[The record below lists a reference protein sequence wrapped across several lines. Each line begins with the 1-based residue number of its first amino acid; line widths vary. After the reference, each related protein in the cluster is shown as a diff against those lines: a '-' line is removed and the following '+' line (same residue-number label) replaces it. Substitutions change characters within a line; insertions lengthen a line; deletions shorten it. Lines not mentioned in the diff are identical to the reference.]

1 MIDIDTDTYIGSP
14 PRGGGSGE
22 TRIVER
28 TVSLYRLRMQVV
40 HLVDSAQGIIDAID
54 EAESESN
61 PRVRF
66 AYEEDVLGNYWDYLG
81 IPELIEEADDDGD
94 TGYWPNGVPLYLS
107 IVSPS
112 DFPSPIEVWFQN
124 WSDANNRPFAN
135 LEPTTRKTDFANYDG
150 ATYSAYTV
158 NITAC
163 NRPDSCFKLWFRHRA
178 VDWLCANASA
188 MESRRELSVLY
199 GNERSAVRLHGG
211 LNGSATR

>member
-158 NITAC
+158 NITQ
-163 NRPDSCFKLWFRHRA
+163 RA
-178 VDWLCANASA
+178 TDQTRASNSGLGTA
-188 MESRRELSVLY
+188 PLTGYVPTQAQWKAG
-199 GNERSAVRLHGG
+199 GNFQFYMVMNEVQFDFTA
-211 LNGSATR
+211 A